1 MEISEPESLLD
12 RTQSAKFLTGLG
24 FRIAVATLAKYATV
38 GGGPAF
44 RLFGRKP
51 LYHPAD
57 LVAWAEGRCTATR
70 ASTSDPGAPKA
81 AA

>member
-1 MEISEPESLLD
+1 MRETESDALLS
-12 RTQSAKFLTGLG
+12 RAQASAFLTQHG
-24 FRIAVATLAKYATV
+24 FKTAVATLAKYATV